1 MLKEDKEVF
10 DKSSQF
16 MNYVGRFDKT
26 SLHPLETETFWDTQR
41 LKNLNQHSFFIN
53 KFKHA

>member
-16 MNYVGRFDKT
+16 KNYVGRFDET